1 MKIEIRGLKKNYGNK
16 AILNIEQMSLD
27 RGKIIGLS
35 GVNGAGK
42 TTLLRIIAGL
52 DSHYQG
58 LVTYDGR
65 SQLNNQLRQQITYL
79 SQKPY
84 RMLGTVQE
92 NISYPLR
99 LRKAEGKMIEKKV
112 RTLLEELGIQELS
125 HQQANSLSGGEAQ
138 KMALARALVFE
149 PKLLLLDEPTASIDA
164 QTIEQIE
171 TLLIKRNREHQTTM
185 ILISHNREQLTK
197 ICDSLIELEG
207 GSCIPSAL

>member
-1 MKIEIRGLKKNYGNK
+1 MKIEIIGLKKNYGNK

-171 TLLIKRNREHQTTM
+171 ALLIKRNREHQTTM

>member
-16 AILNIEQMSLD
+16 EILNIEQLSLE
-27 RGKIIGLS
+27 RGKIMGLS

-52 DSHYQG
+52 DSCYQG

-65 SQLNNQLRQQITYL
+65 AQLDNQLRQQMTYL

-84 RMLGTVQE
+84 RMSGTVQE
-92 NISYPLR
+92 NVSYPLV
-99 LRKAEGKMIEKKV
+99 LRKAEGKMIEIKV
-112 RTLLEELGIQELS
+112 RALLEELGIQDLS

-171 TLLIKRNREHQTTM
+171 ALLIKRNREHQTTM

-207 GSCIPSAL
+207 GSCIQSAL